1 MSMALPVPNLDDRR
15 FQDLVDDAKRLVQ
28 QRCPEWT
35 DHNVSDPGVT
45 LIETFAWMTD
55 QVLYRLNRVP
65 ERNYIKFLELIGVRL
80 FPPTAARAAI
90 TFWLAGPQPGT
101 IHIRPGTQAA
111 TVRTE
116 ADEAIV
122 FTTIGDVPIVPCTL
136 SRLASSLAGQ
146 KEVSDHTDALEART
160 SFFCFGKVPKP
171 DDGLLVGLSESIPSC
186 AVTLRFRCDI
196 EGVGVDPEN
205 PRRVWEAW
213 DGYAWSSCE
222 VDRDGTGGLNRDGD
236 VVLHIPK
243 SHTVSVIN
251 QQRAGWLRARVLKPE
266 PDQPTYSASPI
277 IKGLTAFT
285 IGGTAEAVNAELVE
299 NELLGASEGVPG
311 QRFALKHRPVVPG
324 GAANV
329 LEVGGVDG
337 EDIEGAKV
345 RGPIVLRTRDRA
357 VTMEDYEHLARE
369 AAPEVARVRCVTAG
383 DGADAGGV
391 RILVVPA
398 AGSTD
403 GRLRFEQLVP
413 AEETLQRI
421 AHRLEDSRVIGT
433 RVLVEPPVY
442 RGVTVVAKLRP
453 RASANP
459 SRLQAEALD
468 ALFHYFHPVTGGPD
482 RNGWPF
488 GRPAHFQEDGFT
500 QRFMSAFDAA
510 LAPIFA
516 TMDNLPTYFDPW
528 LTPPDFLEWLGSW
541 FGLAL
546 DDSWSVERR
555 RAVLAAAF
563 EFYRMRG
570 TVKGLKAQI
579 ETLTGG
585 TVEIIDTGG
594 IATSTTAGEALP
606 GSPNFALMVR
616 VAVDDPAAINATRL
630 DALVAAAKPAH
641 VTHKVQLVKRS
652 KVPDAVEV
660 TSA

>member
-1 MSMALPVPNLDDRR
+1 MALPVPNLDDRR

-90 TFWLAGPQPGT
+90 TFWLAGPQTST
-101 IHIRPGTQAA
+101 IHIRPGTQVA
-111 TVRTE
+111 TLRTE
-116 ADEAIV
+116 TDEAIV
-122 FTTIGDVPIVPCTL
+122 FTTIGDLPIVPSSL
-136 SRLASSLAGQ
+136 SRLASQLAGE
-146 KEVSDHTDALEART
+146 KEVSDHTQALEAKT
-160 SFFCFGKVPKP
+160 SFFCFDKVPKP
-171 DDGLLVGLSESIPSC
+171 DDVLLVGLSEAVPSC
-186 AVTLRFRCDI
+186 AVTLRFNCDI

-205 PRRVWEAW
+205 PPLVWEAW
-213 DGYAWSSCE
+213 DGYAWSAVE

-243 SHTVSVIN
+243 SHTVSVIH

-285 IGGTAEAVNAELVE
+285 TGGTTEAVNAELVE
-299 NELLGASEGVPG
+299 NELLGASEGIPG
-311 QRFALKHRPVVPG
+311 QRFSLKHKPVVPG
-324 GAANV
+324 GAAAI
-329 LEVGGVDG
+329 LEVSGIDGWQEWNQAQHFVDSTAEDRHFVLDAVSGEVQLGPGVREPDGAFRNYGAVPAKGSRLRLRSYLIGGGRKGNVARNTITVLKSSIPYVSKVQNRRAAEGGVDG
-337 EDIEGAKV
+337 EDIESAKV

-398 AGSTD
+398 AGSND

-421 AHRLEDSRVIGT
+421 ARRLDESRVIGT

-453 RASANP
+453 RTSANP
-459 SRLQAEALD
+459 SRLQADALEAL
-468 ALFHYFHPVTGGPD
+468 FQYFHPISGGPD

-488 GRPAHFQEDGFT
+488 GRPVHVGEVYSVLQ
-500 QRFMSAFDAA
+500 
-510 LAPIFA
+510 
-516 TMDNLPTYFDPW
+516 
-528 LTPPDFLEWLGSW
+528 
-541 FGLAL
+541 GL
-546 DDSWSVERR
+546 
-555 RAVLAAAF
+555 
-563 EFYRMRG
+563 RG
-570 TVKGLKAQI
+570 TELVEDARLFGADPVTGQRGQAVQRLVI
-579 ETLTGG
+579 E
-585 TVEIIDTGG
+585 
-594 IATSTTAGEALP
+594 P
-606 GSPNFALMVR
+606 H
-616 VAVDDPAAINATRL
+616 
-630 DALVAAAKPAH
+630 ALVYSYEH
-641 VTHKVQLVKRS
+641 QVLVEG
-652 KVPDAVEV
+652 A
-660 TSA
+660 

>member
-1 MSMALPVPNLDDRR
+1 MALPVPNLDDRR

-55 QVLYRLNRVP
+55 QVLYRLNRIP

-101 IHIRPGTQAA
+101 IHIRPGSQAA

-116 ADEAIV
+116 TDEAIA
-122 FTTIGDVPIVPCTL
+122 FTTIGDLAIVPCTL
-136 SRLASSLAGQ
+136 SRLASSLAGE
-146 KEVSDHTDALEART
+146 KEVSDHTEAIEART
-160 SFFCFGKVPKP
+160 SFFCFDKVPKP
-171 DDGLLVGLSESIPSC
+171 DDVLLVGLSEAVPSC
-186 AVTLRFRCDI
+186 AVTLRFKCDI
-196 EGVGVDPEN
+196 DGVGVDPEN
-205 PRRVWEAW
+205 PPLTWEAW
-213 DGYAWSSCE
+213 DGYAWSACE

-236 VVLHIPK
+236 VVLHVPK
-243 SHTVSVIN
+243 SHAVSVIQ

-285 IGGTAEAVNAELVE
+285 IGGSAEAVNAELVE

-311 QRFALKHRPVVPG
+311 QRFALKHHPVVPG
-324 GAANV
+324 GAANI
-329 LEVGGVDG
+329 LEVSGVDGWQEWKQAQHFVDSTAEDRHFVLDAVSGDVQLGPGVREPDGTFRNYGAVPPKGSRLRLRSYLIGGGQKGNVARNTITVLKSSIPYVSRVQNRRAAEGGVDG
-337 EDIEGAKV
+337 EDIEAAKV

-398 AGSTD
+398 AGSND

-413 AEETLQRI
+413 SEETLQRI

-468 ALFHYFHPVTGGPD
+468 ALFHYFHPIIGGPD

-488 GRPAHFQEDGFT
+488 GRPVHVGEVYSVLQ
-500 QRFMSAFDAA
+500 
-510 LAPIFA
+510 
-516 TMDNLPTYFDPW
+516 
-528 LTPPDFLEWLGSW
+528 
-541 FGLAL
+541 GL
-546 DDSWSVERR
+546 
-555 RAVLAAAF
+555 
-563 EFYRMRG
+563 RG
-570 TVKGLKAQI
+570 TELVEDARLFGADPVTGQRGQAVQRLVI
-579 ETLTGG
+579 E
-585 TVEIIDTGG
+585 
-594 IATSTTAGEALP
+594 P
-606 GSPNFALMVR
+606 H
-616 VAVDDPAAINATRL
+616 
-630 DALVAAAKPAH
+630 ALVYSYEH
-641 VTHKVQLVKRS
+641 QVLVEG
-652 KVPDAVEV
+652 A
-660 TSA
+660 

>member
-1 MSMALPVPNLDDRR
+1 MALPVPNLDDRR

-90 TFWLAGPQPGT
+90 TFWLAGPQAST

-111 TVRTE
+111 TLRTE
-116 ADEAIV
+116 TDEAIV
-122 FTTIGDVPIVPCTL
+122 FTTIGDLPIVPSSL
-136 SRLASSLAGQ
+136 SRLASQLAGE
-146 KEVSDHTDALEART
+146 KEVSDHTEALEAKT
-160 SFFCFGKVPKP
+160 SFFCFDKVPKP
-171 DDGLLVGLSESIPSC
+171 EDVLLVGLSEAVPSC
-186 AVTLRFRCDI
+186 TVTLRFNCDI

-205 PRRVWEAW
+205 PPLVWEAW
-213 DGYAWSSCE
+213 DGYAWSAVE

-243 SHTVSVIN
+243 SHTVSVIQ

-311 QRFALKHRPVVPG
+311 QRFSLKHRPVVPG
-324 GAANV
+324 GAANI
-329 LEVGGVDG
+329 LEVSGIDGWQEWKQAQHFVDSTVEDRHFVLDAVSGEVQLGPGVREPDGVFRNYGAVPPKGSRLRLRSYLIGGGRKGNVARNTITVLKSSIPYVSKVQNRRAAEGGVDG
-337 EDIEGAKV
+337 EDIESAKV

-369 AAPEVARVRCVTAG
+369 SAPEVARVRCVTAG

-398 AGSTD
+398 AGSND
-403 GRLRFEQLVP
+403 GRLRFDQLVP
-413 AEETLQRI
+413 GEETLQRI
-421 AHRLEDSRVIGT
+421 AHRLDESRVIGT

-453 RASANP
+453 RPSANP
-459 SRLQAEALD
+459 SRLQADALEALYQ
-468 ALFHYFHPVTGGPD
+468 YFHPITGGPD

-488 GRPAHFQEDGFT
+488 GRPVHVGEVYSVLQ
-500 QRFMSAFDAA
+500 
-510 LAPIFA
+510 
-516 TMDNLPTYFDPW
+516 
-528 LTPPDFLEWLGSW
+528 
-541 FGLAL
+541 GL
-546 DDSWSVERR
+546 
-555 RAVLAAAF
+555 
-563 EFYRMRG
+563 RG
-570 TVKGLKAQI
+570 TELVEDARLFGADPVTGQRGQAVQRLVI
-579 ETLTGG
+579 E
-585 TVEIIDTGG
+585 
-594 IATSTTAGEALP
+594 
-606 GSPNFALMVR
+606 PN
-616 VAVDDPAAINATRL
+616 
-630 DALVAAAKPAH
+630 ALVYSYEH
-641 VTHKVQLVKRS
+641 QVLVEG
-652 KVPDAVEV
+652 A
-660 TSA
+660 

>member
-1 MSMALPVPNLDDRR
+1 MALPVPNLDDRR

-55 QVLYRLNRVP
+55 QVLYRMNRIP

-101 IHIRPGTQAA
+101 IQIRPGTQAA
-111 TVRTE
+111 TLRTE
-116 ADEAIV
+116 TDEAIV
-122 FTTIGDVPIVPCTL
+122 FTTIGDLAIVPCSL
-136 SRLASSLAGQ
+136 SRLASSLAGE
-146 KEVSDHTDALEART
+146 KEVSDHTEALQARST
-160 SFFCFGKVPKP
+160 FYCFDKVPKP
-171 DDGLLVGLSESIPSC
+171 DDVLLVGLSEAVPSC
-186 AVTLRFRCDI
+186 AVTLRFNCDI

-205 PRRVWEAW
+205 PPLVWEAW
-213 DGYAWSSCE
+213 DGLTWLPCD

-236 VVLHIPK
+236 VVMHIPK
-243 SHTVSVIN
+243 SHTVSVIQ

-277 IKGLTAFT
+277 IKGLTAFS
-285 IGGTAEAVNAELVE
+285 IGGTVEAVNAELLE
-299 NELLGASEGVPG
+299 NELLGVSEGVPG
-311 QRFALKHRPVVPG
+311 QRFSLKHRPVVPG
-324 GAANV
+324 GAAAIVEVSGIDGWQEWKQAQHFVDSTADDRHFVLDAVSGEVQLGPGVREPDGTFRNYGAVPAKGSRLRLRSYLIGGGRKGNV
-329 LEVGGVDG
+329 ARNTITVLKSAIPYVSRVQNRRAAEGGVDG

-357 VTMEDYEHLARE
+357 VTTEDYEHLARE

-398 AGSTD
+398 AGSSD

-421 AHRLEDSRVIGT
+421 ARRLDESRVIGT
-433 RVLVEPPVY
+433 RIIVEPPVY

-459 SRLQAEALD
+459 ARLQADALD
-468 ALFHYFHPVTGGPD
+468 ALYHYFHAISGGPD

-488 GRPAHFQEDGFT
+488 GRPVHVGEVYSVLQ
-500 QRFMSAFDAA
+500 
-510 LAPIFA
+510 
-516 TMDNLPTYFDPW
+516 
-528 LTPPDFLEWLGSW
+528 
-541 FGLAL
+541 GL
-546 DDSWSVERR
+546 
-555 RAVLAAAF
+555 
-563 EFYRMRG
+563 RG
-570 TVKGLKAQI
+570 TELVEDARLFGADPVTGQRGQAVQRLVI
-579 ETLTGG
+579 E
-585 TVEIIDTGG
+585 
-594 IATSTTAGEALP
+594 P
-606 GSPNFALMVR
+606 H
-616 VAVDDPAAINATRL
+616 
-630 DALVAAAKPAH
+630 ALVFSYEH
-641 VTHKVQLVKRS
+641 QVLVEG
-652 KVPDAVEV
+652 A
-660 TSA
+660 

>member
-1 MSMALPVPNLDDRR
+1 MALPVPNLDDRR

-101 IHIRPGTQAA
+101 IHIRPGTQVA
-111 TVRTE
+111 TLRTDT
-116 ADEAIV
+116 DEAIV
-122 FTTIGDVPIVPCTL
+122 FTTVGGLPIAPCSL
-136 SRLASSLAGQ
+136 SLLASSLASE
-146 KEVSDHTDALEART
+146 KEIRDHTEALVART
-160 SFFCFGKVPKP
+160 SFFCFDKVPQP
-171 DDGLLVGLSESIPSC
+171 DDVLLVGLSDAVPSC
-186 AVTLRFRCDI
+186 AVTLRFNCDI

-205 PRRVWEAW
+205 PPLIWEAW
-213 DGYAWSSCE
+213 DGFAWTACE

-236 VVLHIPK
+236 VVLHVPK
-243 SHTVSVIN
+243 SHTVSVIR

-285 IGGTAEAVNAELVE
+285 TGGTTDAVNAEQVE
-299 NELLGASEGVPG
+299 NEILGASEGVPG
-311 QRFALKHRPVVPG
+311 QRYSLKHRPVVPG
-324 GAANV
+324 GAGAI
-329 LEVGGVDG
+329 LEVSDVDGWQEWKQVQDFVDSKPEDHHFVLDAVAGEVQLGPGVREPDGALRNYGAVPPKGVRVRLLSYLIGGGRKGNVARNTISVLKSSIPYVSRIQNRRAAEGGVDG
-337 EDIEGAKV
+337 EDIENAKE

-369 AAPEVARVRCVTAG
+369 AAPEVARVHCVTAG

-398 AGSTD
+398 AGSND

-421 AHRLEDSRVIGT
+421 GRRLDESRVIGT

-453 RASANP
+453 RSSANP
-459 SRLQAEALD
+459 SRLQADALD
-468 ALFHYFHPVTGGPD
+468 ALYRYFHPVSGGPD
-482 RNGWPF
+482 RGGWPF
-488 GRPAHFQEDGFT
+488 GRPVHVGEVYSVLQ
-500 QRFMSAFDAA
+500 
-510 LAPIFA
+510 
-516 TMDNLPTYFDPW
+516 
-528 LTPPDFLEWLGSW
+528 
-541 FGLAL
+541 GL
-546 DDSWSVERR
+546 
-555 RAVLAAAF
+555 
-563 EFYRMRG
+563 RG
-570 TVKGLKAQI
+570 TELVEDARLFGADPVTGQRGQAVQRLVI
-579 ETLTGG
+579 E
-585 TVEIIDTGG
+585 
-594 IATSTTAGEALP
+594 P
-606 GSPNFALMVR
+606 H
-616 VAVDDPAAINATRL
+616 
-630 DALVAAAKPAH
+630 ALVYSYEH
-641 VTHKVQLVKRS
+641 QVM
-652 KVPDAVEV
+652 VEG
-660 TSA
+660 A

>member
-1 MSMALPVPNLDDRR
+1 MALPVPNLDDRR

-55 QVLYRLNRVP
+55 QVLYRLNRIP

-122 FTTIGDVPIVPCTL
+122 FTTVGDLPIVPCTL
-136 SRLASSLAGQ
+136 SRLASSLAGE
-146 KEVSDHTDALEART
+146 KEVSDHTEALEART
-160 SFFCFGKVPKP
+160 SFFCFDKVPKP
-171 DDGLLVGLSESIPSC
+171 DDVLLVGLSEAIPSC
-186 AVTLRFRCDI
+186 AITLRFRCDI

-205 PRRVWEAW
+205 PPLVWEAW
-213 DGYAWSSCE
+213 DGYAWSPCE

-236 VVLHIPK
+236 VVLHVPK
-243 SHTVSVIN
+243 SHTVSVIQ

-299 NELLGASEGVPG
+299 NELLGVSEGVPG
-311 QRFALKHRPVVPG
+311 QRFPLKHRPVVPG
-324 GAANV
+324 GAANI
-329 LEVGGVDG
+329 LEVTGIEGWQEWKQAQHFVDSTADDRHFVLDAVSGEVQLGPGVREPDGAFRNYGAVPSKGSRVRLRSYLIGGGQKGNVARNTITVLKSSIPYVSRVQNRRAAEGGVDG
-337 EDIEGAKV
+337 EDIEAAKV

-398 AGSTD
+398 AGSND

-413 AEETLQRI
+413 AEDTLQRI
-421 AHRLEDSRVIGT
+421 ARRLEDSRVIGT

-468 ALFHYFHPVTGGPD
+468 ALFHYFHPIIGGPD
-482 RNGWPF
+482 RTGWPF
-488 GRPAHFQEDGFT
+488 GRPVHVGEVYSVLQ
-500 QRFMSAFDAA
+500 
-510 LAPIFA
+510 
-516 TMDNLPTYFDPW
+516 
-528 LTPPDFLEWLGSW
+528 
-541 FGLAL
+541 GL
-546 DDSWSVERR
+546 
-555 RAVLAAAF
+555 
-563 EFYRMRG
+563 RG
-570 TVKGLKAQI
+570 TELVEDARLFGADPVTGQRGQAVQRLVI
-579 ETLTGG
+579 E
-585 TVEIIDTGG
+585 
-594 IATSTTAGEALP
+594 P
-606 GSPNFALMVR
+606 H
-616 VAVDDPAAINATRL
+616 
-630 DALVAAAKPAH
+630 ALVYSYEH
-641 VTHKVQLVKRS
+641 QVLV
-652 KVPDAVEV
+652 EG
-660 TSA
+660 T

>member
-1 MSMALPVPNLDDRR
+1 MALPVPNLDDRR

-55 QVLYRLNRVP
+55 QVLYRLNRIP

-122 FTTIGDVPIVPCTL
+122 FTTVGDLPIVPCTL
-136 SRLASSLAGQ
+136 SRLASSLAGE
-146 KEVSDHTDALEART
+146 KEVSDHTEALEART
-160 SFFCFGKVPKP
+160 SFFCFDKVPKP
-171 DDGLLVGLSESIPSC
+171 DDVLLVGLSEAIPSC
-186 AVTLRFRCDI
+186 AITLRFRCDI

-205 PRRVWEAW
+205 PPLVWEAW
-213 DGYAWSSCE
+213 DGYAWSPCE
-222 VDRDGTGGLNRDGD
+222 VDRDGTGGLNRNGD
-236 VVLHIPK
+236 VVLHVPK
-243 SHTVSVIN
+243 SHTVSVIQ

-299 NELLGASEGVPG
+299 NELLGVSEGVPG
-311 QRFALKHRPVVPG
+311 QRFPLKHRPVVPG
-324 GAANV
+324 GAANI
-329 LEVGGVDG
+329 LEVSGIEGWQEWKQAQHFVDSTADDRHFVLDAVSGEVQLGPGVREPDGAFRNYGAVPSKGSRVRLRSYLIGGGQKGNVARNTITVLKSSIPYVSRVQNRRAAEGGVDG
-337 EDIEGAKV
+337 EDIEAAKV

-398 AGSTD
+398 AGSND

-413 AEETLQRI
+413 AEDTLQRI
-421 AHRLEDSRVIGT
+421 ARRLEDSRVIGT

-453 RASANP
+453 RATANP

-468 ALFHYFHPVTGGPD
+468 ALFHYFHPIIGGPD
-482 RNGWPF
+482 RTGWPF
-488 GRPAHFQEDGFT
+488 GRPVHVGEVYSVLQ
-500 QRFMSAFDAA
+500 
-510 LAPIFA
+510 
-516 TMDNLPTYFDPW
+516 
-528 LTPPDFLEWLGSW
+528 
-541 FGLAL
+541 GL
-546 DDSWSVERR
+546 
-555 RAVLAAAF
+555 
-563 EFYRMRG
+563 RG
-570 TVKGLKAQI
+570 TELVEDARLFGADPVTGQRGQAVQRLVI
-579 ETLTGG
+579 E
-585 TVEIIDTGG
+585 
-594 IATSTTAGEALP
+594 P
-606 GSPNFALMVR
+606 H
-616 VAVDDPAAINATRL
+616 
-630 DALVAAAKPAH
+630 ALVYSYEH
-641 VTHKVQLVKRS
+641 QVLV
-652 KVPDAVEV
+652 EG
-660 TSA
+660 T